1 MEGNILLLRRNINGV
16 TADDQK
22 RLEVIGEFRLGEV
35 VNKIIPIGSANA
47 ATGLPAK
54 SRRRTRTD
62 SLIKMDTNPS
72 DSDEEDLPPVQP
84 KAFLATV
91 EGGVYMFGTISDSYV
106 SPLLKLQN
114 ALAEKVQAP
123 GYMPWAKW
131 RALRN
136 EAREGEEP
144 FRVVD
149 GELVEEV
156 LRLDDGILEGCLRE
170 GGVEWGVE
178 RVKGVVEGLRRL
190 Y

>member
-1 MEGNILLLRRNINGV
+1 MKME
-16 TADDQK
+16 TDADAEDQDD
-22 RLEVIGEFRLGEV
+22 V
-35 VNKIIPIGSANA
+35 S
-47 ATGLPAK
+47 
-54 SRRRTRTD
+54 
-62 SLIKMDTNPS
+62 
-72 DSDEEDLPPVQP
+72 PVMP

-91 EGGVYMFGTISDSYV
+91 EGGVYMFGSIADSYV

-131 RALRN
+131 RAVRN
-136 EAREGEEP
+136 EVREGEEP

-156 LRLDDGILEGCLRE
+156 LRLDDGRLEGIVGE
-170 GGVEWGVE
+170 GDVGWSVE
-178 RVKGVVEGLRRL
+178 RTKSVVEGLRRL